1 MPAKYESLSYSD
13 TTAEAKS
20 AKRCCG
26 VTLIAKISSFKEERE
41 LIRLCYEMNCICDD
55 EFLLLYTG
63 YESQNLEL
71 PYHSFSEFDFDI
83 SWTVG
88 LNLVNLSFIANN
100 MTAQCR
106 GPYSTAIGPAK
117 SKSVFQVRC
126 DHIYLLLLSLLGH

>member
-71 PYHSFSEFDFDI
+71 PYHSFSEFDLENFRDDEC
-83 SWTVG
+83 
-88 LNLVNLSFIANN
+88 L
-100 MTAQCR
+100 AQFRLKKNPHSGTCE
-106 GPYSTAIGPAK
+106 I
-117 SKSVFQVRC
+117 
-126 DHIYLLLLSLLGH
+126 IY